1 MLTLYILN
9 DRREDSTHDRQAVV
23 RNSVTT
29 GMSRSILPLLF
40 VMGFPY
46 QWWQSAQAQSSEMGL
61 LTLAPP
67 ASQAATTSDAAA
79 AAAVTTTAAPVAV
92 AAAATTTA
100 EPVATPAPSV
110 VPSVLYP
117 AGNPTINNID
127 TVLVSYT
134 SPWDS
139 VDLTVQCESGSS
151 KQSYEIDSC
160 KHNVQARTF
169 QN

>member
-1 MLTLYILN
+1 
-9 DRREDSTHDRQAVV
+9 
-23 RNSVTT
+23 
-29 GMSRSILPLLF
+29 
-40 VMGFPY
+40 MGFPY

-61 LTLAPP
+61 LTLALP
-67 ASQAATTSDAAA
+67 ASQAATTSNAAA
-79 AAAVTTTAAPVAV
+79 AATTTAAPVA

-100 EPVATPAPSV
+100 ADPVATPAPSV

-117 AGNPTINNID
+117 AGNPMINNID

-160 KHNVQARTF
+160 KHDVQAKTY
-169 QN
+169 QD